1 MGNQKWTIQR
11 NGERDKEKQNTQ
23 QHNIEHYYTQ
33 ANTNNVNKTGD
44 LLYEATILF
53 KTNNN
58 YNTWSYISFN

>member
-1 MGNQKWTIQR
+1 MDNPEKRGTRQR
-11 NGERDKEKQNTQ
+11 KAQ

-33 ANTNNVNKTGD
+33 TNTNNVNKTGD